1 MMVTVIGA
9 ALRLEGSCGLLND
22 RPQLPQHVCYDMIG
36 SYQQAS
42 ATNLE
47 RDMPV
52 ADMPGETGEVDRIA
66 GVNREQRF
74 GQGADLDYGIILE
87 KETVAI
93 MELHRLGKVEQEGHT
108 MIAHQG

>member
-1 MMVTVIGA
+1 MMVTMIGA
-9 ALRLEGSCGLLND
+9 ALRLEGGCGLLDD
-22 RPQLPQHVCYDMIG
+22 RPQLPQHVGNDMIRPD
-36 SYQQAS
+36 QQAS
-42 ATNLE
+42 AIDLE

-66 GVNREQRF
+66 GVNREQRL
-74 GQGADLDYGIILE
+74 GQGADLDHRIILE

-93 MELHRLGKVEQEGHT
+93 MQLHRLGKVEQEGHT